1 MTLADWIIVAVILGS
16 TIEAAIAGFFQV
28 AFGIGGLV
36 FGYLFATWR
45 YQWAAGWYSRYLK
58 SPEVAQ
64 IAGFLTI
71 LIAVAVLAGIL
82 GRVARWLVKKSGLSF
97 FDRLLGALLGFLR
110 GCLSVAIV
118 LVGITAFTP
127 AARWFESSQLAP
139 YFLVV
144 GRAAIWMAPSELR
157 GRFYQGLDMARR
169 VKQPPPPAQRPSGK

>member
-97 FDRLLGALLGFLR
+97 FDRVLGALLGFLR

-127 AARWFESSQLAP
+127 ASKWLESSQLAP

-157 GRFYQGLDMARR
+157 NRFYQGLDLVRQ
-169 VKQPPPPAQRPSGK
+169 VKQPPHPAPRPSGK

>member
-1 MTLADWIIVAVILGS
+1 MTVADWIILVVILGS

-28 AFGIGGLV
+28 AFGIAGLV
-36 FGYLFATWR
+36 FGYVFATWR
-45 YQWAAGWYSRYLK
+45 YQWVAGWYSRYLK
-58 SPEVAQ
+58 SAEVAQ

-71 LIAVAVLAGIL
+71 LIAIVLLAGIL

-127 AARWFESSQLAP
+127 AAKWLESSQLAP

-157 GRFYQGLDMARR
+157 DRFYQGLDLAHR
-169 VKQPPPPAQRPSGK
+169 VKSPPHPSQRTSGK

>member
-71 LIAVAVLAGIL
+71 LIAVTILAGIL
-82 GRVARWLVKKSGLSF
+82 GRLARWLVKKSGLSF

-127 AARWFESSQLAP
+127 AAKWLESSQLAP

-157 GRFYQGLDMARR
+157 NRFYQGLDLARQ
-169 VKQPPPPAQRPSGK
+169 VKQQPRPAPRPSGK